1 MTEGPL
7 VLVGAGNM
15 GGAIAAGW
23 LKADTGTRPV
33 IVDPGPN
40 DTVRSWA
47 ESGRIAL
54 NPPPEPA
61 GTLVIAVKPQVFPAV
76 SNDLRAWIGPQ
87 TRVISIM
94 AGITIEAL
102 AAALVTARILR
113 VMPNTPGAIGRGV
126 ALLAPGE
133 ACDEGDVAAARALL
147 EPLGH
152 VEGPMSEDMLSIA
165 TGLSGCGPAYV
176 FLLAEVMAAGAA
188 AQGVPED
195 LALRLAR
202 ETVAGAAQL
211 MIESAQTPAELRRA
225 VTSPNGVTQAALD
238 VLMRPG
244 AMPSVMEEAMKA
256 ATARDRALSSPGAS
270 DHDDKPG

>member
-1 MTEGPL
+1 MNDGPL

-23 LKADTGTRPV
+23 LKADPDARPV
-33 IVDPGPN
+33 IVDPSPDEEVAG
-40 DTVRSWA
+40 WA
-47 ESGRIAL
+47 EAGRIAL

-61 GTLVIAVKPQVFPAV
+61 GTLVIAVKPQVFPAI
-76 SNDLRAWIGPQ
+76 SPALSQWIGPQ

-94 AGITIEAL
+94 AGLTIHALAEAL
-102 AAALVTARILR
+102 GTQRILR

-126 ALLAPGE
+126 ALLAPGP
-133 ACDEGDVAAARALL
+133 ACDNADTAAAKALL
-147 EPLGH
+147 DPLGH
-152 VEGPMSEDMLSIA
+152 VEGPMSEDMLSVA

-176 FLLAEVMAAGAA
+176 FLLAEVMAAGAV

-195 LALRLAR
+195 VALRLAR
-202 ETVAGAAQL
+202 ETIAGAGEL
-211 MIESAQTPAELRRA
+211 MAGSGRVPAELRRA
-225 VTSPNGVTQAALD
+225 VTSPGGVTQAALD

-244 AMPSVMEEAMKA
+244 AMPSLMEEAMKA

-270 DHDDKPG
+270 ADDDTPR